1 MTLIK
6 KEDMQVDLK
15 PQCSR
20 CQQYR
25 SITVTT
31 DGGGKWKRLEHLD
44 NTVYHVYFVD
54 GKTEEFTAM
63 DHHLINVKL
72 RR

>member
-1 MTLIK
+1 MILLQLDDTFIPLKTIK
-6 KEDMQVDLK
+6 
-15 PQCSR
+15 
-20 CQQYR
+20 Y
-25 SITVTT
+25 
-31 DGGGKWKRLEHLD
+31 WKRLEHLD